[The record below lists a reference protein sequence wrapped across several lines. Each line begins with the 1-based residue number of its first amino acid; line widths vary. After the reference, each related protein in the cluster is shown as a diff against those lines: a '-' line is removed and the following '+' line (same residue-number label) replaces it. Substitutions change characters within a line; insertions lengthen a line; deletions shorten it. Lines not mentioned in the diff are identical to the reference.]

1 LKATASDKDD
11 TVALIRMEGLS
22 KIYRTGTLEVHAL
35 KGIDLS
41 VDPGEFL
48 SIMGPSGSGKSTLM
62 NIIGCLDA
70 PTSGLYLLDGED
82 ASKLSRDARADI
94 RSRKL
99 GFVFQGFNLLP
110 RISAEQNVELPLIYG
125 RAKASERKERAREA
139 LELVGLGDRA
149 LHLPSELSGGQQ
161 QRVAI
166 ARALANRP
174 EIILADEPTGNLDTQ
189 TSREIMEVF
198 RKLNEERKITFVL
211 VTHNPEVAD
220 LTDRKI
226 LLRDGN
232 IEADMGH

>member
-1 LKATASDKDD
+1 LKATPSDKDD
-11 TVALIRMEGLS
+11 PVALIRMEGLS

-35 KGIDLS
+35 KGINLT

-82 ASKLSRDARADI
+82 ASKLSRDDRADI

-125 RAKASERKERAREA
+125 RAKALERKERAREA
-139 LELVGLGDRA
+139 LALVGLGDRA

-232 IEADMGH
+232 IEADMGM